1 MIRGNDP
8 ILLTPGPLTT
18 SLRTKQAMLND
29 WGSWDAAFNS
39 ITASIRRDVVE
50 IVNGGDDYT
59 CVPLQG
65 SGTFSVE
72 AAIGTLVPRDGKV
85 LVPNNGAYCARI
97 VRICKYLNRAV
108 VDLAV
113 PEDQPT
119 TGCDR
124 RGGTRRGS
132 IDHARRA
139 GALRNRRGHV
149 ERPGRRRAGMSQAR
163 QRPDRRRDELVCR
176 VADRRARRFRSMRW
190 LRRAVSASK
199 VCRAWAS

>member
-50 IVNGGDDYT
+50 IVSGGDDYT

-85 LVPNNGAYCARI
+85 LVPNNGAYCTRI

-108 VDLAV
+108 VDLTV

-119 TGCDR
+119 TGAIVEAALLADP
-124 RGGTRRGS
+124 S
-132 IDHARRA
+132 ITHVAQVHCET
-139 GALRNRRGHV
+139 GA
-149 ERPGRRRAGMSQAR
+149 
-163 QRPDRRRDELVCR
+163 
-176 VADRRARRFRSMRW
+176 
-190 LRRAVSASK
+190 
-199 VCRAWAS
+199 